1 MSFIADTLKRYT
13 GQHSTGSSR
22 VAHET
27 HQVHET
33 RSFDIPVKESS
44 TKDFAG
50 GVRDELSRTA
60 EALEG
65 IKTEVANLE
74 SMQDS
79 IKNFFEEQ
87 KKDTAENIHKENVKV
102 YRNVQAAVDDSLA
115 DQTKAIRGYIESAGK
130 DGSKLPVVLG
140 VVNFALDIIILAV
153 LVLHTMGIF

>member
-102 YRNVQAAVDDSLA
+102 YRNVQAVVVDE
-115 DQTKAIRGYIESAGK
+115 T
-130 DGSKLPVVLG
+130 SKLKESIEKVTDNSTK
-140 VVNFALDIIILAV
+140 VNTAMIFAILAFAIA
-153 LVLHTMGIF
+153 VLHFVFDILDKAGVF